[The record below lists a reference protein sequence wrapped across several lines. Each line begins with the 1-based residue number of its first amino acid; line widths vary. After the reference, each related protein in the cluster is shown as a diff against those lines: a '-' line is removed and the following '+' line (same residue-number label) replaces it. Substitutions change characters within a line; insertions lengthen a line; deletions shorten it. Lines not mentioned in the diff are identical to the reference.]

1 MALSYFYY
9 MDFLDQVYLDNT
21 IRSYCI
27 AGGIILLMLI
37 LKRYFSRYIAAVV
50 YRLFHR
56 LWKNVEKKSFTDLV
70 VEPLEWFLFILLAVF
85 TIDKLNFPAAWQYKI
100 YGHAIDDI
108 FTRLGIGLIII
119 SFTRFL
125 LRIIDFIAL
134 VLGQKA
140 AITPDKSDD
149 QLIIFFR
156 DFLKVVV
163 GIIGLLML
171 IKACLNQPVGNL
183 LTSISIVG
191 AAVALAAKESLEN
204 LIASFIIF
212 FDKPF
217 TAGDTVKVNNVT
229 GTVEKIGLRSTRI
242 RTADKTLVTVPNKQ
256 MVDSVVDNWSMRTY
270 RRAEIKLEL
279 SPETTA
285 ATAQQCITEIK
296 KLLETKTQLTSYN
309 VHLTEISKAG
319 ITIVAEYFTVPIAL
333 EEFISIKETVNFAV
347 KDILEQNK
355 ITMSSSNIFDSL
367 VNKQSLPE

>member
-21 IRSYCI
+21 IRSYSI

-256 MVDSVVDNWSMRTY
+256 MVDSLVDNWSMRTY

>member
-1 MALSYFYY
+1 

-285 ATAQQCITEIK
+285 ATAQQCIIEIK

-367 VNKQSLPE
+367 VNKQPAAE